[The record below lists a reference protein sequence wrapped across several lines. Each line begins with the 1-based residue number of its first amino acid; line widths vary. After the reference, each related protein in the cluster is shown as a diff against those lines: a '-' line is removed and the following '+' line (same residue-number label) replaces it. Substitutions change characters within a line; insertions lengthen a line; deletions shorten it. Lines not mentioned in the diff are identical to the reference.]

1 MNHLRPGQLM
11 QVKSNRTSI
20 DYDIMYGMLSGELTT
35 EAAVALENF
44 NGPNVDAGDCVLI
57 LSNAIL
63 DRRPGNA
70 GFSIYWVEVLL
81 SDRRVIISAK
91 GLL

>member
-1 MNHLRPGQLM
+1 MKLRPGQLM
-11 QVKSNRTSI
+11 QVKSDRTSV
-20 DYDIMYGMLSGELTT
+20 DCDIMYGMLSGELSTD
-35 EAAVALENF
+35 AAVAMENF
-44 NGPNVDAGDCVLI
+44 NGPNVDAGDYVLI

-70 GFSIYWVEVLL
+70 GFGVYWVEVLL
-81 SDRRVIISAK
+81 GDRRVIISAK